1 MHQRRAGRT
10 GPDAGSAASIGPP
23 EPTSQAFRRRAA

>member
-10 GPDAGSAASIGPP
+10 GPDAGSAAIIGPP